1 MRRKLN
7 AAEAMTDYDT
17 KRVLNYLLTIKCDRR
32 TDMLRGSRF
41 ATPLP
46 PLLTIK
52 CDRRTDMS
60 FPTRPKHSH
69 IAYCTNWKNWHY

>member
-46 PLLTIK
+46 P
-52 CDRRTDMS
+52 
-60 FPTRPKHSH
+60 PANNQVRP
-69 IAYCTNWKNWHY
+69 